1 MKEQKAADNRPLK
14 INLDVRTESI
24 FDMRTQAESEAETMP
39 EIKPEIQAVTPEA
52 IPQAKTIELTPFIEL
67 PENKQAKTLLV
78 SGLVF
83 EFDGAIQLY
92 RTADNALVYDP
103 RTDTITQVRPAGAA
117 ELQDV
122 GPLEAFITEQQVQTE
137 INLARIINEQ
147 SKVRFWNRIR
157 IAMSLAAFLLV
168 VMILVGLIAIFR
180 ALDFAALGLAITAG
194 LAPVLK
200 VLAMV
205 IMAIIA
211 ALLFLTF
218 IKSIA
223 AGRASAEPTY
233 DNAYIP
239 RTPGGSPAGQGHV
252 TNVTNINVGNAGHG
266 GVNDAQSLINT
277 RNF

>member
-1 MKEQKAADNRPLK
+1 MKEKKTADNRPLK

-39 EIKPEIQAVTPEA
+39 EIKPEIQTATPGTN
-52 IPQAKTIELTPFIEL
+52 TIELTPFVEV
-67 PENKQAKTLLV
+67 PENRHEKTAKTLLV

-92 RTADNALVYDP
+92 RTADNALIYDP

-147 SKVRFWNRIR
+147 SKVKFWNRIR

-168 VMILVGLIAIFR
+168 VMIIIAIIAIFR

-218 IKSIA
+218 IKSLA
-223 AGRASAEPTY
+223 AGRAATEPTY
-233 DNAYIP
+233 DAAYMP
-239 RTPGGSPAGQGHV
+239 RTPGSPAGQGHV

>member
-24 FDMRTQAESEAETMP
+24 FDMRPQYESFTEFQVLNET
-39 EIKPEIQAVTPEA
+39 ET
-52 IPQAKTIELTPFIEL
+52 PQAKTIELTPFVEM
-67 PENKQAKTLLV
+67 PENKQAKTLLI

-83 EFDGAIQLY
+83 EFDAAIQLY
-92 RTADNALVYDP
+92 RTADNALIYDP

-147 SKVRFWNRIR
+147 SKVRFLNRIR

-168 VMILVGLIAIFR
+168 VMIIIGIIAIFR

-239 RTPGGSPAGQGHV
+239 RTPGSPAGQGHV

>member
-1 MKEQKAADNRPLK
+1 MKEQSNADNRPLK

-24 FDMRTQAESEAETMP
+24 FDMRPQSESFTEFQALDEPGKE
-39 EIKPEIQAVTPEA
+39 
-52 IPQAKTIELTPFIEL
+52 QAKTIELTPFVEV
-67 PENKQAKTLLV
+67 PEMAQKKNAKTLLV

-92 RTADNALVYDP
+92 RTADNALIYDP

-168 VMILVGLIAIFR
+168 VMIIIGIIAIFR

-200 VLAMV
+200 YLAMA

-233 DNAYIP
+233 DNAYVP